1 MLTIW
6 FIGMYV
12 IFILQQITIIYL
24 CNKLSKLPPPKVI
37 YGKKMKKE
45 WFNEIGDRL

>member
-6 FIGMYV
+6 FIGTY
-12 IFILQQITIIYL
+12 ILILIQQIMIWVL

-45 WFNEIGDRL
+45 WFDEIGDRL